1 MSSFDDEFEAVTAE
15 VDPAAEFLAKE
26 QEELGDIGE
35 DLGLAPAQEIPAARE
50 EFVGLQDQHEAIPG
64 LESFAENPFAPPAG
78 APVFL
83 AQEPLAELGAGVA
96 GLSVKEE
103 PEFLKQWKVEQ
114 EARLKTKDAEEEV
127 EKEKLKEKA
136 KEELLEWYKRY
147 EVQLEKTKSSNREA
161 ESDFVTEV
169 GGMNHI
175 EPGSEWDRVSK
186 HCDFS
191 AKAPGHTKD
200 VSRMRSILL
209 QLKQNQTASKA

>member
-1 MSSFDDEFEAVTAE
+1 
-15 VDPAAEFLAKE
+15 
-26 QEELGDIGE
+26 
-35 DLGLAPAQEIPAARE
+35 
-50 EFVGLQDQHEAIPG
+50 
-64 LESFAENPFAPPAG
+64 
-78 APVFL
+78 
-83 AQEPLAELGAGVA
+83 
-96 GLSVKEE
+96 
-103 PEFLKQWKVEQ
+103 
-114 EARLKTKDAEEEV
+114 
-127 EKEKLKEKA
+127 
-136 KEELLEWYKRY
+136 
-147 EVQLEKTKSSNREA
+147 LEKTKSSNREA